1 MNPPTSELT
10 REQWERLRELY
21 RKNFAALVLLSPEAV
36 RDEFPDLVP
45 SETFVNESS
54 GSLCSYTEIPV
65 LRGVGA
71 VRVNRDG
78 RIQGT

>member
-1 MNPPTSELT
+1 MNPQPKLT
-10 REQWERLRELY
+10 AEQGERLRELY
-21 RKNFAALVLLSPEAV
+21 RKNFAALVLLAPESV

-45 SETFVNESS
+45 GETVVNESS
-54 GSLCSYTEIPV
+54 GRPWSYTVIPV

-71 VRVNRDG
+71 VGVTRDG